1 MANGE
6 YKMTQLDHDILRVCD
21 TPKTS
26 REVADELG
34 ANYRTV
40 QWKVGQLKT
49 LGLLEKSRRQTK
61 DEKDHNY
68 RYLRIEDAIPDNV
81 NLKKEYQPL
90 GMCIMGVWM

>member
-1 MANGE
+1 
-6 YKMTQLDHDILRVCD
+6 MTQLDHDILRVCD

-40 QWKVGQLKT
+40 QFKIGQLKA

-68 RYLRIEDAIPDNV
+68 KYLRIESAIPAELNIR
-81 NLKKEYQPL
+81 KEYKPL
-90 GMCIMGVWM
+90 GICVFGVWL